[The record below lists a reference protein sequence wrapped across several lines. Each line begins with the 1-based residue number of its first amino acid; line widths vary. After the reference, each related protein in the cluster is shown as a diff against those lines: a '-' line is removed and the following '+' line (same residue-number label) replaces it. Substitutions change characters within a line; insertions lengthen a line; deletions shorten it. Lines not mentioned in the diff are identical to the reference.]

1 MTDTHIP
8 NLQLRP
14 SLDRNEEWRIAIS
27 ENLPLSGPSF
37 FLLLTTVAFSMTSP
51 SSYEFSHRNASS
63 ISVLL
68 CKPSRVFFRTYISR
82 NCCTQMIDFT
92 LFWVRWLGF
101 MYQIGDNVVILMRL
115 VIDGR
120 TVYFCCCTLH
130 PRLTWHNM
138 RWALLPLAPTFQSNW
153 LTMNT
158 YLKPSFRLLHSELGF
173 GEWIN
178 VLSSVMPSY
187 GQKNKKKK
195 LIFVWIFVDG
205 RVQDAAIPVEATVQN
220 CPD

>member
-1 MTDTHIP
+1 MNRDIWKSVP
-8 NLQLRP
+8 VRP
-14 SLDRNEEWRIAIS
+14 Q
-27 ENLPLSGPSF
+27 PV
-37 FLLLTTVAFSMTSP
+37 FLLLTTVAFSMISP

-68 CKPSRVFFRTYISR
+68 CKPSQGFFRTYISR

-101 MYQIGDNVVILMRL
+101 MYQIGDNVVNLKRL

-153 LTMNT
+153 LTMKKYT
-158 YLKPSFRLLHSELGF
+158 KPSLRLLHSELGF
-173 GEWIN
+173 GEWIY
-178 VLSSVMPSY
+178 VLNSVMPSCR
-187 GQKNKKKK
+187 QKKNKMKKKK

-205 RVQDAAIPVEATVQN
+205 RVHDAAIPVETTVQN
-220 CPD
+220 CPDELLSSFPFSLHLICIFW

>member
-1 MTDTHIP
+1 MNRDIWKSVP
-8 NLQLRP
+8 VRP
-14 SLDRNEEWRIAIS
+14 Q
-27 ENLPLSGPSF
+27 PV

-68 CKPSRVFFRTYISR
+68 CKPSQVFFRTYISR

-115 VIDGR
+115 VVDGR

-130 PRLTWHNM
+130 PRLTWHNL
-138 RWALLPLAPTFQSNW
+138 RWALLPETSCSNLPIK
-153 LTMNT
+153 LTMNKIPWT
-158 YLKPSFRLLHSELGF
+158 LLPPLTQ
-173 GEWIN
+173 W
-178 VLSSVMPSY
+178 
-187 GQKNKKKK
+187 
-195 LIFVWIFVDG
+195 
-205 RVQDAAIPVEATVQN
+205 TVFWRMNQ
-220 CPD
+220 CAK